1 MIILS
6 KFSNFPDELSKNDEL
21 REHKLSRSDCTWK
34 SRWKKH
40 WKNGENTGKVD
51 EKILEKCKKYWKSL

>member
-1 MIILS
+1 MIILP
-6 KFSNFPDELSKNDEL
+6 KFSNFPNELSKNEL
-21 REHKLSRSDCTWK
+21 RKHELSRSDCTWK

-51 EKILEKCKKYWKSL
+51 EKILGKCEKYWKSL